1 MSRTEAK
8 RQYITT
14 LIETMHQYAT
24 TTPEARELVA
34 ELEFV
39 WDQIKSNPASPS
51 DSQDQAHHLPNL
63 QQSPLFA
70 KSLQAS
76 KTNLGGLRDLRPF
89 SDEEDGIEDAGE
101 LTDNDEVA
109 FGQRSAGEP
118 AAGYS
123 TQDLDIRNWK
133 WKKRVEQAL
142 VKMTVELAALREQI
156 ESSASTRRTPRSG
169 IGNWL
174 AWVAWTS
181 TKHLLVDATL
191 LCVVLV
197 WARSRRDPSVD
208 KGLQSVLSWIREQ
221 GRGFQ
226 LPRIRSGAKS

>member
-51 DSQDQAHHLPNL
+51 DSQDQGHHFPNL

-70 KSLQAS
+70 RSTQIS
-76 KTNLGGLRDLRPF
+76 KTNLDGLRVLRPF
-89 SDEEDGIEDAGE
+89 SDEEDDIEDAGG
-101 LTDNDEVA
+101 LADNDE
-109 FGQRSAGEP
+109 P
-118 AAGYS
+118 APGHS
-123 TQDLDIRNWK
+123 TQDLDTRNQR

-156 ESSASTRRTPRSG
+156 ESSDSIRKSRRTG
-169 IGNWL
+169 IGTWL
-174 AWVAWTS
+174 TWVAWTS

-191 LCVVLV
+191 LCLVLV
-197 WARSRRDPSVD
+197 WARTRRDQSVD
-208 KGLQSVLSWIREQ
+208 KGLQSVLSWIKEQ